1 VSDDF
6 ELANPD
12 RVTIG
17 TVGPVGERVFLLQ
30 VREGVFIRTLKLEK
44 AQVSALAR
52 FLGRM
57 LAELER
63 PGELPSGSELAL
75 EPFAEP
81 DFVVRSLG
89 VSYDEDLD
97 RIILVA
103 EEIDRT
109 EPEADVEALFG
120 LADELELEIEEDA
133 GSSVR
138 VSITREQAAALAI
151 RGTELVEAG
160 RPPCPLCGY
169 PLDARGHVCPRTNGH
184 RPPLT

>member
-1 VSDDF
+1 VTEDF
-6 ELANPD
+6 ELANPE
-12 RVTIG
+12 RVTVG
-17 TVGPVGERVFLLQ
+17 TVGPVGERIFLLQ
-30 VREGVFIRTLKLEK
+30 VREGVVLKTLKMEK

-63 PGELPSGSELAL
+63 PGELASGSELAL
-75 EPFAEP
+75 EPFDEP

-103 EEIDRT
+103 DEVDRT
-109 EPEADVEALFG
+109 EAETDVETLFG
-120 LADELELEIEEDA
+120 LADDLELEEDVEL

>member
-1 VSDDF
+1 VTEDF

-17 TVGPVGERVFLLQ
+17 TVGPVGERLFLLQ
-30 VREGVFIRTLKLEK
+30 VREGPTLKTLKVEK

-63 PGELPSGSELAL
+63 PGKLPSGDELAL
-75 EPFAEP
+75 EDFAEP

-89 VSYDEDLD
+89 VSYDDDLD

-103 EEIDRT
+103 DEIDRS
-109 EPEADVEALFG
+109 EAETDIESLFG
-120 LADELELEIEEDA
+120 LADEVEPEADEGE
-133 GSSVR
+133 SVR
-138 VSITREQAAALAI
+138 LAMTREQAAALAI

-169 PLDARGHVCPRTNGH
+169 PLDPRGHVCPRTNGH

>member
-1 VSDDF
+1 VAEDF
-6 ELANPD
+6 EFANPD
-12 RVTIG
+12 RVTVG

-30 VREGVFIRTLKLEK
+30 VRQGPTLKTLKLEK

-63 PGELPSGSELAL
+63 PGELPTGDELAL
-75 EPFAEP
+75 EAFGEP

-89 VSYDEDLD
+89 VSYDENLD
-97 RIILVA
+97 RIIIVA
-103 EEIDRT
+103 DEVDRT
-109 EPEADVEALFG
+109 EAATDIEALFD
-120 LADELELEIEEDA
+120 LAEDLEPESGA
-133 GSSVR
+133 GESVR
-138 VSITREQAAALAI
+138 LAMTREQAAALAI

-169 PLDARGHVCPRTNGH
+169 PLDPRGHVCPRTNGH

>member
-1 VSDDF
+1 MTEDF
-6 ELANPD
+6 ELANPE
-12 RVTIG
+12 RVTVG
-17 TVGPVGERVFLLQ
+17 TVGPVGERIFLLQ
-30 VREGVFIRTLKLEK
+30 VREGLVLKTLKMEK

-63 PGELPSGSELAL
+63 PGELASGSELAL
-75 EPFAEP
+75 EPFDEP

-103 EEIDRT
+103 DEVDRT
-109 EPEADVEALFG
+109 EAETDVETLFG
-120 LADELELEIEEDA
+120 LADDLELEEDVEL

>member
-1 VSDDF
+1 MTEDF
-6 ELANPD
+6 ELAHPE

-17 TVGPVGERVFLLQ
+17 TVGPVGERIFLLQ
-30 VREGVFIRTLKLEK
+30 VREGLLVKTLKMEK
-44 AQVSALAR
+44 TQVSALAR

-63 PGELPSGSELAL
+63 PGELPSGAELAL
-75 EPFAEP
+75 EPFDEP

-89 VSYDEDLD
+89 VSYDDDSD

-103 EEIDRT
+103 EEVDRT
-109 EPEADVEALFG
+109 EAETDIETLFD
-120 LADELELEIEEDA
+120 LADDLELEADA
-133 GSSVR
+133 ELGSSVR
-138 VSITREQAAALAI
+138 LSITREQAAALAI

-169 PLDARGHVCPRTNGH
+169 PLDPRGHVCPRTNGH
-184 RPPLT
+184 RPPLI